1 MATVYYE
8 FWTVEPKYAGG
19 HAGTGG
25 SQTLGECCASGMLA
39 VSTSAASSVAVPAN
53 LGACVCRLAGDVP
66 FQFAKGASPSP
77 AAANTA
83 RTAASSAVGF
93 SHDGRER
100 EFWVT
105 PGQTVAVIA
114 LGS

>member
-53 LGACVCRLAGDVP
+53 LGACVCRLAGDTS
-66 FQFAKGASPSP
+66 FQFAKGTAPNPS
-77 AAANTA
+77 AANAA
-83 RTAASSAVGF
+83 RTLASSAAAF

-100 EFWVT
+100 ELWVS
-105 PGQTVAVIA
+105 PGQIVAVIA
-114 LGS
+114 LGA